1 MASTRQKLVQAT
13 QRFCDAFANK
23 AGISAIMTHFSQTE
37 NIIAYEH
44 GNRALAPFLGRSF
57 EGVNGVKKYFKIIGS
72 LLAYE
77 DIRFGEFVVD
87 TEERKVAVR
96 GWGQFT
102 WLETRESWNEVFAY
116 VLDFDEGEKIVRYQ
130 VWADS
135 GAAYLA
141 RIGKLKE
148 IEEGEGHVRS
158 REDASA

>member
-1 MASTRQKLVQAT
+1 MASTRQQLVQAT
-13 QRFCDAFANK
+13 QSFCDAFTNRAD
-23 AGISAIMTHFSQTE
+23 IPTILTHFSQTE

-57 EGVNGVKKYFKIIGS
+57 EGVDGVKKYFEIIGS

-87 TEERKVAVR
+87 TEERKVAVK
-96 GWGQFT
+96 GWGRFT
-102 WLETRESWNEVFAY
+102 WLETGESWNEIFAY
-116 VLDFDEGEKIVRYQ
+116 VLDFDEAEKIVRYQ
-130 VWADS
+130 IWADS

-148 IEEGEGHVRS
+148 
-158 REDASA
+158 DASGHAKTRPANLS